1 MPAKTDFNVSPY
13 WDDYEISDD
22 FYRVLFRPGYAVQ
35 ARELTTLQ
43 SILQNQIEQF
53 GNHVFKDG
61 ALVIPGSLAYDSK
74 YYALKLQ
81 STFGSNTVA
90 TYLSQYVGATIT
102 GATSGVTAQVIN
114 YSVADSSTG
123 DPDTLFIKYIT
134 TSTVDNSTVVFS
146 DNENISADKV
156 ISSYAI
162 DAASAQAQATSATA
176 TGSAV
181 TVLGGIY
188 FIRGFMVQNTEQ
200 SLILDKYTS
209 TPSYRIG
216 WTVTESI
223 ITSAEDTSL
232 LDNAQGSSNYAA
244 AGANRFKILLTLT
257 KKTLTTTDDSNFVEL
272 ARVENGVLVNKIMAT
287 QYSIINDMLA
297 RRTNDESGD
306 YIVKHFDIETRENL
320 NDGTNR
326 GVYTAAEGGVET
338 KETFSIS
345 PGKAYVDGYEVG
357 LPGTSYVNFDKART
371 TKNVQNDTVPAN
383 LGQYAKVTNVYGQP
397 DITQSGATLDA
408 FKEVQLYDQQT
419 VTRGQ
424 SAGTQVGL
432 ARSRAFEYGSGDA
445 DAVTGIYNHYL
456 FDVTMFNTIDVSAAN
471 TLTVNALITGV
482 TSGAT
487 GYVVAAISGAAQ
499 FKLMQQSGFFTTG
512 ETFTS
517 NVSTDSVAGTILA
530 STNTA
535 ATQKVFARD
544 VKQIFMDTSA
554 SGAIDYTADLSLTED
569 KTLAGQVSWSTGTSV
584 TGLNTDFESDLV
596 VGDIVAFPSGAAG
609 ALEERRIDAI
619 GSATTL
625 TISAVL
631 SNAVTNVNATRK
643 RVKFQDEE
651 EVVLV
656 YKMPEDS
663 VKTLLNSGG
672 TTDTS
677 FIFRKQIT
685 GVTTNASGVCTFT
698 VPSGQTFT
706 TPTVARN
713 YTMTIVVAGSGSG
726 AVGDVVDITGIATG
740 SGTTTLTVTSLGIL
754 GNAATVELTAS
765 ISIAVATQRS
775 KTAQKMTNKAIASS
789 AATGTYQQIYGE
801 RIGDEE
807 ISLSYADVYKL
818 HAVYESSAIG
828 TPAVAPTLTISGA
841 TGTFTVGELITG
853 SATSATGRVISIAG
867 STLTYVKIEGTL
879 TTSDR
884 ITGGTSGFSATVTAV
899 TLGDRVV
906 TNNFLLDTGQ
916 RDSFYDV
923 GRIARKLDVQ
933 TPSGA
938 LLVIYDYFTHGTG
951 DYFSVD
957 SYTNQVDYDEIPEYQ
972 ASKVDP
978 ESRTPKGVYQLRDSL
993 DFRPAVKSQT
1003 APAISPFVFVAKDFE
1018 GTGSSNGNLVQ
1029 PDGNITSDYD
1039 FYLGRRDLLYLD
1051 KLGNWI
1057 IVQGTPAEQPI
1068 FPATENANMLVAKY
1082 VVPAYTFESKDVEIL
1097 YQKNKGYKMEDIGN
1111 LEERIAKLEYATSLG
1126 LLERETDSYMIL
1138 DGDGLNRFKSGFI
1151 VDNFVG
1157 HNVGNSQYPDY
1168 QCSVDSALGHLR
1180 PVGIQNMVTLSEE
1193 NTTDSQRTVDGYKKT
1208 GDLITLPY
1216 TETAE
1221 VTQPYA
1227 TRAESVNPYSV
1238 TQWVGNLQLNP
1249 ETDIWMDDA
1258 RIPAIT
1264 INVEGN
1270 YEQLL
1275 REQTEAGA
1283 LGTIWNSWN
1292 TTWTGNRRTNT
1303 WGSGGSIWGA
1313 GGWTSTTVSVDLKQ
1327 KRTGRNTRLV
1337 ERIDNISAGDRVT
1350 NIEIVP
1356 WIRTRNVDFVAQNLK
1371 PNTRVYAFFD
1381 KVDVNANVKPTG
1393 TTSNSTT
1400 LSSNLPKADTTVTVA
1415 STAGF
1420 PTTGTIAVGNLTES
1434 DPFGPGFITAE
1445 EITYTG
1451 TTSTTFTGCTRNSN
1465 FILDEAKNWLSGT
1478 TVTDQVYGGQLLTN
1492 NIGTLYGRFRIP
1504 NTDSKRFRIGRR
1516 TFRLTDSAS
1525 NSYVVGLVNTAGE
1538 KEYQAIGHIQ
1548 TKQELIMATR
1558 NGQLAVRELEEER
1571 SFTQETTT
1579 TSAGGWYDPLAQT
1592 IMCDKSGGMFITSI
1606 DLFFSEKDTLLPV
1619 WVEVRTVVNG
1629 YPSQEILPF
1638 SVKQLTPAEVSVNA
1652 TDGSTPTTFTFD
1664 SPVYLRQG
1672 EEYALVAASNSPDYK
1687 IWISR
1692 LGEVDIGG
1700 VRAVTAQPTLG
1711 SLFKSQN
1718 ASTWTASQY
1727 EDMKFTLKRASFT
1740 TTATGQ
1746 YTMVNNELTV
1756 DDGYIPVLAEN
1767 PIVTNSTT
1775 TVKINFVNHAN
1786 YDVDSNVI
1794 VSGII
1799 SDVGNTALNGA
1810 TTAVAT
1816 TITMD
1821 DVTNFPT
1828 AGTVKIDDELITYTG
1843 KGGTT
1848 SITGC
1853 TRGALDQDGVNTTA
1867 AAHDDNSIVELYMF
1881 AGIPL
1886 IELNATH
1893 VGIGNIEL
1901 DSFTVTTTTAA
1912 TSTTTGGGSAV
1923 RATKNVP
1930 ADVMQPLVQTM
1941 ELPNTTL
1948 TGLLQ
1953 TTTGKSV
1960 NSTTQN
1966 AYTPTSV
1973 SNAYGLPLN
1982 EDYYFTA
1989 PQIVC
1994 SQTNETKHLA
2004 GAKSLR
2010 LSVNMTSS
2018 LENLSPVIDTQRM
2031 GMICASNRL
2040 NNINSSA
2047 DIGALSNYT
2056 PMTNPSSD
2064 NNKAI
2069 YLTKKVALA
2078 QNATAIKVYLDAVNM
2093 ADANIKVLY
2102 KIQRV
2107 DETAPFDDL
2116 PWVFF
2121 TGSSGSADGLPN
2133 PAVLVSKN
2141 RDDFKEYQYLAG
2153 KAVDGTGTALDEFV
2167 SLAIKIVLQG
2177 TNSSLPPMVKD
2188 LRVIALA
2195 T

>member
-1 MPAKTDFNVSPY
+1 
-13 WDDYEISDD
+13 
-22 FYRVLFRPGYAVQ
+22 
-35 ARELTTLQ
+35 
-43 SILQNQIEQF
+43 
-53 GNHVFKDG
+53 
-61 ALVIPGSLAYDSK
+61 
-74 YYALKLQ
+74 
-81 STFGSNTVA
+81 
-90 TYLSQYVGATIT
+90 
-102 GATSGVTAQVIN
+102 
-114 YSVADSSTG
+114 
-123 DPDTLFIKYIT
+123 
-134 TSTVDNSTVVFS
+134 
-146 DNENISADKV
+146 
-156 ISSYAI
+156 
-162 DAASAQAQATSATA
+162 
-176 TGSAV
+176 
-181 TVLGGIY
+181 
-188 FIRGFMVQNTEQ
+188 
-200 SLILDKYTS
+200 
-209 TPSYRIG
+209 
-216 WTVTESI
+216 
-223 ITSAEDTSL
+223 
-232 LDNAQGSSNYAA
+232 
-244 AGANRFKILLTLT
+244 
-257 KKTLTTTDDSNFVEL
+257 
-272 ARVENGVLVNKIMAT
+272 
-287 QYSIINDMLA
+287 
-297 RRTNDESGD
+297 
-306 YIVKHFDIETRENL
+306 
-320 NDGTNR
+320 
-326 GVYTAAEGGVET
+326 
-338 KETFSIS
+338 
-345 PGKAYVDGYEVG
+345 
-357 LPGTSYVNFDKART
+357 
-371 TKNVQNDTVPAN
+371 
-383 LGQYAKVTNVYGQP
+383 
-397 DITQSGATLDA
+397 
-408 FKEVQLYDQQT
+408 
-419 VTRGQ
+419 
-424 SAGTQVGL
+424 
-432 ARSRAFEYGSGDA
+432 
-445 DAVTGIYNHYL
+445 
-456 FDVTMFNTIDVSAAN
+456 
-471 TLTVNALITGV
+471 
-482 TSGAT
+482 
-487 GYVVAAISGAAQ
+487 
-499 FKLMQQSGFFTTG
+499 
-512 ETFTS
+512 
-517 NVSTDSVAGTILA
+517 
-530 STNTA
+530 
-535 ATQKVFARD
+535 
-544 VKQIFMDTSA
+544 
-554 SGAIDYTADLSLTED
+554 
-569 KTLAGQVSWSTGTSV
+569 
-584 TGLNTDFESDLV
+584 
-596 VGDIVAFPSGAAG
+596 
-609 ALEERRIDAI
+609 
-619 GSATTL
+619 
-625 TISAVL
+625 
-631 SNAVTNVNATRK
+631 
-643 RVKFQDEE
+643 
-651 EVVLV
+651 
-656 YKMPEDS
+656 
-663 VKTLLNSGG
+663 
-672 TTDTS
+672 
-677 FIFRKQIT
+677 
-685 GVTTNASGVCTFT
+685 
-698 VPSGQTFT
+698 
-706 TPTVARN
+706 
-713 YTMTIVVAGSGSG
+713 
-726 AVGDVVDITGIATG
+726 
-740 SGTTTLTVTSLGIL
+740 
-754 GNAATVELTAS
+754 
-765 ISIAVATQRS
+765 
-775 KTAQKMTNKAIASS
+775 
-789 AATGTYQQIYGE
+789 
-801 RIGDEE
+801 
-807 ISLSYADVYKL
+807 
-818 HAVYESSAIG
+818 
-828 TPAVAPTLTISGA
+828 
-841 TGTFTVGELITG
+841 
-853 SATSATGRVISIAG
+853 
-867 STLTYVKIEGTL
+867 
-879 TTSDR
+879 
-884 ITGGTSGFSATVTAV
+884 
-899 TLGDRVV
+899 
-906 TNNFLLDTGQ
+906 
-916 RDSFYDV
+916 
-923 GRIARKLDVQ
+923 
-933 TPSGA
+933 
-938 LLVIYDYFTHGTG
+938 
-951 DYFSVD
+951 
-957 SYTNQVDYDEIPEYQ
+957 
-972 ASKVDP
+972 
-978 ESRTPKGVYQLRDSL
+978 
-993 DFRPAVKSQT
+993 
-1003 APAISPFVFVAKDFE
+1003 
-1018 GTGSSNGNLVQ
+1018 
-1029 PDGNITSDYD
+1029 
-1039 FYLGRRDLLYLD
+1039 
-1051 KLGNWI
+1051 
-1057 IVQGTPAEQPI
+1057 
-1068 FPATENANMLVAKY
+1068 
-1082 VVPAYTFESKDVEIL
+1082 
-1097 YQKNKGYKMEDIGN
+1097 
-1111 LEERIAKLEYATSLG
+1111 
-1126 LLERETDSYMIL
+1126 
-1138 DGDGLNRFKSGFI
+1138 
-1151 VDNFVG
+1151 
-1157 HNVGNSQYPDY
+1157 
-1168 QCSVDSALGHLR
+1168 
-1180 PVGIQNMVTLSEE
+1180 
-1193 NTTDSQRTVDGYKKT
+1193 
-1208 GDLITLPY
+1208 
-1216 TETAE
+1216 
-1221 VTQPYA
+1221 
-1227 TRAESVNPYSV
+1227 
-1238 TQWVGNLQLNP
+1238 
-1249 ETDIWMDDA
+1249 MDDA

-1923 RATKNVP
+1923 RATKNIP

-1953 TTTGKSV
+1953 STTGKSV
-1960 NSTTQN
+1960 NSATQN
-1966 AYTPTSV
+1966 AYSRTSLT
-1973 SNAYGLPLN
+1973 NAYGLPLN

-2018 LENLSPVIDTQRM
+2018 LENLSPVFDTQRM
-2031 GMICASNRL
+2031 
-2040 NNINSSA
+2040 
-2047 DIGALSNYT
+2047 
-2056 PMTNPSSD
+2056 
-2064 NNKAI
+2064 
-2069 YLTKKVALA
+2069 
-2078 QNATAIKVYLDAVNM
+2078 
-2093 ADANIKVLY
+2093 
-2102 KIQRV
+2102 
-2107 DETAPFDDL
+2107 
-2116 PWVFF
+2116 
-2121 TGSSGSADGLPN
+2121 
-2133 PAVLVSKN
+2133 
-2141 RDDFKEYQYLAG
+2141 
-2153 KAVDGTGTALDEFV
+2153 
-2167 SLAIKIVLQG
+2167 
-2177 TNSSLPPMVKD
+2177 
-2188 LRVIALA
+2188 
-2195 T
+2195 